1 VRRAWLAGSLP
12 GKTPRQAMELA
23 LSTLG
28 SSILFLPGGDTK
40 RPEWAVSIVKELAKT
55 ELFTIARHGD
65 YTDYDDLMYLSPTGD
80 LRDLDL
86 GYTEIYL
93 EESEIA
99 RRLIREYG
107 LALTFQVGMASPFS
121 QSTITVGP
129 GRHLRYYKAFIQAT
143 LRDIMRIYTHDETV
157 VFQIEAPYELV
168 GALKAPQIARSLVI
182 RKMVAHVINFV
193 QLCPQGMRIGI
204 HPCLGDMHHEAR
216 GHLPRLAG
224 LVDWVN
230 ELCDTWPR
238 GYTLAYVHLPL
249 CEGSRPPVTDPGW
262 YTDLKRL
269 RVLPGVRVVAGLCH
283 ERVTTAELRP
293 VLALA
298 DSLLHRSVDV
308 GASCGLARNRPMD
321 DVYTVL
327 KQQRELCHD

>member
-12 GKTPRQAMELA
+12 GDTPRQAMELA
-23 LSTLG
+23 LTALG
-28 SSILFLPGGDTK
+28 SSILFLPGGETR
-40 RPEWAVSIVKELAKT
+40 RPEWAVSITKELAMT
-55 ELFTIARHGD
+55 DLFTVARPGD
-65 YTDYDDLMYLSPTGD
+65 YTGYDDLMYLTPTGD

-86 GYTEIYL
+86 GYAEIYL
-93 EESEIA
+93 EESDIA
-99 RRLIREYG
+99 RRLIWEYG

-121 QSTITVGP
+121 QSMTTVGP

-143 LRDIMRIYTHDETV
+143 VRDIMRIYTHDETV
-157 VFQIEAPYELV
+157 VFQIEASYELV
-168 GALKAPQIARSLVI
+168 GALKAPAIARSLVI
-182 RKMVAHVINFV
+182 RKMVAHVINLV
-193 QLCPQGMRIGI
+193 RLCPQGMRIGI
-204 HPCLGDMHHEAR
+204 HPCLGDMNHEAR
-216 GHLPRLAG
+216 GQLRLPT
-224 LVDWVN
+224 LVDWIN

-249 CEGSRPPVTDPGW
+249 CEGSRPPVTDPAW

-269 RVLPGVRVVAGLCH
+269 RVPTGVRVVAGMCH

-298 DSLLHRSVDV
+298 DSLLYREVDV
-308 GASCGLARNRPMD
+308 GASCGLARNRSMD

-327 KQQRELCHD
+327 RQQKELCRD